1 MSTHIALKAA
11 GAEEHAGH
19 LHLEH
24 RHSSAS
30 PMKRSSGSGATLM
43 AGKRGGRLLLVT
55 APLLLLALTA
65 GLLRAPSPCKR
76 RSLLTSFMPGRCTMA
91 LQPSGGPQE
100 KEAPLEQQAAP
111 QQQVTAAA
119 DEQKAAPKQQAALDP
134 RLHPRQ
140 ESFDRLQV
148 RCEVWA
154 ACVGLTCQVFLPRVL
169 PTCTCQVRLSP
180 ANARPTCRIHML
192 AGQPSNPAAWLPVRR
207 QNWTAAAAFC
217 KPRLC
222 PSGRPATVV
231 GATLPAHL
239 PALRPTLVWHFM
251 SPACWQSSKQH
262 PGCFPQ
268 MPPGCCPTQGCTIW
282 TACWP

>member
-140 ESFDRLQV
+140 ESFDRLQADTGLALH
-148 RCEVWA
+148 EPGLLAEFQA
-154 ACVGLTCQVFLPRVL
+154 APWLLPPDAARLL
-169 PTCTCQVRLSP
+169 PYTGVHDLDRL
-180 ANARPTCRIHML
+180 L
-192 AGQPSNPAAWLPVRR
+192 
-207 QNWTAAAAFC
+207 
-217 KPRLC
+217 
-222 PSGRPATVV
+222 
-231 GATLPAHL
+231 
-239 PALRPTLVWHFM
+239 ALRAA
-251 SPACWQSSKQH
+251 PAGGH
-262 PGCFPQ
+262 PS
-268 MPPGCCPTQGCTIW
+268 
-282 TACWP
+282 TACSCHSTGPLR